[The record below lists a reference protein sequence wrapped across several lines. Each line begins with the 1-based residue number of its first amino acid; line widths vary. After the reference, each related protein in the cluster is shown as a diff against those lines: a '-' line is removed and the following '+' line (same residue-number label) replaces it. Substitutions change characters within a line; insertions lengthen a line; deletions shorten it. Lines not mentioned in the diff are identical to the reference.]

1 MIDTSQTEIRSR
13 IQTIVILVVSILV
26 FIALFI
32 GIRSYEERVAV
43 QAIRLAIEHRVDQ
56 VDYEEAGKAKDID
69 TLWSVYGPQ
78 KELTEKDFYRLADP
92 IVDSYHTYLPLFIAL
107 MGGVLSFVVLG
118 MGINTAVRARHLR
131 KVLESKDV
139 ELKRSQEKLASVT
152 VTDEQTGLANGR
164 HFNQVL
170 STECRRAV
178 REFSPL
184 TLMLIELDKLETEQ
198 LPAGF
203 SDQQACLVA
212 EVLKSA
218 ISRPGDLVAR
228 IDISRFAML
237 LPATNEQSPVLAD
250 RLCRDIN
257 DIELAGHKLSVS
269 IGTSTMQPS
278 ALLTADYILAQ
289 TEAALNE
296 AIHNGGGL
304 VRAITEDPLDMS
316 VTFSN

>member
-1 MIDTSQTEIRSR
+1 MIDTRQTEIRSR

-26 FIALFI
+26 FIALFV

-56 VDYEEAGKAKDID
+56 IDYEEAGKAKDID

-78 KELTEKDFYRLADP
+78 EELTKEEFYRLADP

-107 MGGVLSFVVLG
+107 MGGGLTFVVLG

-184 TLMLIELDKLETEQ
+184 TLMLIALDKLEAEQ
-198 LPAGF
+198 LPDGF

-228 IDISRFAML
+228 IDSSRFAML

-278 ALLTADYILAQ
+278 AQLTADYILTQ

-304 VRAITEDPLDMS
+304 VRAITEDPLDIS

>member
-198 LPAGF
+198 LPDGF

>member
-1 MIDTSQTEIRSR
+1 MIDTRQTEIRSR

-26 FIALFI
+26 FIALFV

-56 VDYEEAGKAKDID
+56 IDYEEAGKAKDID

-78 KELTEKDFYRLADP
+78 EELTKEEFYRLADP

-107 MGGVLSFVVLG
+107 MGGGLTFVVLG

-184 TLMLIELDKLETEQ
+184 TLMLIALDKLEAEQ
-198 LPAGF
+198 LPDGF

-228 IDISRFAML
+228 IDSSRFAML

-278 ALLTADYILAQ
+278 AQLTADYILAQ

-304 VRAITEDPLDMS
+304 VRAITEDPLDIS

>member
-1 MIDTSQTEIRSR
+1 VIDTRQTEIRSR

-26 FIALFI
+26 FIALFV

-56 VDYEEAGKAKDID
+56 IDYEEAGKAKDID

-78 KELTEKDFYRLADP
+78 EELTKEEFYRLADP

-107 MGGVLSFVVLG
+107 MGGGLTFVVLG

-184 TLMLIELDKLETEQ
+184 TLMLIALDKLEAEQ
-198 LPAGF
+198 LPDGF

-228 IDISRFAML
+228 IDSSRFAML

-278 ALLTADYILAQ
+278 AQLTADYILAQ

-304 VRAITEDPLDMS
+304 VRAITEDPLDIS

>member
-1 MIDTSQTEIRSR
+1 MIDTRQTEIRSR

-78 KELTEKDFYRLADP
+78 KELTEEDFYRLANP

-139 ELKRSQEKLASVT
+139 ELKRSQEKLASVA

-184 TLMLIELDKLETEQ
+184 TLMLIELDKFETEQ
-198 LPAGF
+198 LPDGF

-228 IDISRFAML
+228 IDTSRFAML

-304 VRAITEDPLDMS
+304 VRAITEDPLDIS

>member
-1 MIDTSQTEIRSR
+1 MIDTRQTEIRSR
-13 IQTIVILVVSILV
+13 IQKIVILVVSILV
-26 FIALFI
+26 FIALFV

-56 VDYEEAGKAKDID
+56 IDYEEAGKAKDID

-78 KELTEKDFYRLADP
+78 EELTKEEFYRLADP

-107 MGGVLSFVVLG
+107 MGGGLTFVVLG

-184 TLMLIELDKLETEQ
+184 TLMLIALDKLEAEQ
-198 LPAGF
+198 LPDGF

-228 IDISRFAML
+228 IDSSRFAML

-278 ALLTADYILAQ
+278 AQLTADYILAQ

-304 VRAITEDPLDMS
+304 VRAITEDPLDIS